1 MFLVSLPS
9 PSHRLFREGGGDV
22 SFWGC
27 VCLWGGGLGVSF
39 CAGWGAVGA
48 GVHGRELGGERGEVQ
63 RRSPGVA
70 AFCYLP
76 GKITA
81 RVRLSSRSVLPV
93 GGGGVRDIF
102 IIIFFFFG
110 RVPSP
115 PPPAPCFPVVAISS
129 SNVVQMLCTWGFFPH
144 PHLICCSPFCK
155 CERVWR
161 GLMFC
166 ISIKM

>member
-1 MFLVSLPS
+1 M
-9 PSHRLFREGGGDV
+9 
-22 SFWGC
+22 
-27 VCLWGGGLGVSF
+27 WGGGLGVSF

-115 PPPAPCFPVVAISS
+115 PPPRPMFPC
-129 SNVVQMLCTWGFFPH
+129 CGYFF
-144 PHLICCSPFCK
+144 LKCSPNALYVGF
-155 CERVWR
+155 
-161 GLMFC
+161 LPPPPSYLLLSFL
-166 ISIKM
+166 